1 MVAIAD
7 DALGDAPATT
17 VVLDATVLAAALMR
31 PGGTAERRWRAA
43 VTGGQRPV
51 TVASSI
57 VELAGLLAGRFAWHP
72 TLVDRAVRHVLR
84 HVTVVAPDELLDA
97 AAREG
102 QRSQADAA
110 ADLMEARVHADHVR
124 QIDALERL
132 RRASIADPD
141 RWRELSAELARV
153 ALDAGRREPAIRV
166 AHDVISSFDDV
177 PDRALTEGP
186 RRALVSAVLV
196 ATTGQEYLSHAES
209 DRAIELLLRTLG
221 RLDAGDDAAR
231 LLFRAA
237 EIVGMRPDA
246 GAFARPWVDATR
258 AEDGPD
264 VPDGPGGRDGPGEEE
279 TARVVEGLLDRAA
292 SVLAG
297 VEPPVPGLAALLDVA
312 WARAHLQHEH
322 ADERR
327 LRLARSLR
335 ELRGF
340 DRAWAG
346 TRLALDAMAVGDRAL
361 LQQALVDASPTS
373 VGRSP
378 LVAWRLETMR
388 AMLLLATGGEGV
400 ADAVEAVAALGE
412 QAGEPMGAIVAAVQ
426 RGVAR
431 VETDLTPLTDAEV
444 RLDGPEVHP
453 LIRIGRLE
461 IVARDRAM
469 RRRLTGEVQ
478 PVDATHAAQARE
490 LLAIVRAGSMNP
502 GNRQLSAVLL
512 ARALFHL
519 RDVLRRDV
527 LRDGADGALVA
538 YTAALVEPLGDLV
551 PTDALGLVCAGS
563 AARHLANL
571 QALQGRHGDAERSA
585 ASAARRD
592 ATLGFERFLI
602 AGRIDAAE
610 RRTLVGGRL
619 GVEGRQ
625 ALMEDA
631 VSAERRGLALL
642 GREAR
647 IAAHPVVHGALDE
660 VHLELLEDLG
670 RGLRFPEL
678 AEQRGYTV
686 GTMRKMALPVY
697 RALGVSG
704 RYEAV
709 ALGRVTGLLPQ
720 PAAAPSAAPVG

>member
-1 MVAIAD
+1 MGAIAD
-7 DALGDAPATT
+7 DAPGSPTGVAVDDAPAVD

-43 VTGGQRPV
+43 VAGGQRPV
-51 TVASSI
+51 TAASSI
-57 VELAGLLAGRFAWHP
+57 VELAGLLAGRFSWHP

-84 HVTVVAPDELLDA
+84 HVTVVAPDELPDA
-97 AAREG
+97 TAREG
-102 QRSQADAA
+102 QRSQAAAA

-132 RRASIADPD
+132 RRASIGDPD

-153 ALDAGRREPAIRV
+153 ALDAGRREAAIRV
-166 AHDVISSFDDV
+166 AQDVVRSFDDV

-186 RRALVSAVLV
+186 RRALVAAVLV
-196 ATTGQEYLSHAES
+196 ATTGQEYLSHEES
-209 DRAIELLLRTLG
+209 DRAIELLLRTIG
-221 RLDAGDDAAR
+221 RLDADDDAAR
-231 LLFRAA
+231 LLCRAA

-246 GAFARPWVDATR
+246 GAFARPWVDATSP
-258 AEDGPD
+258 ADGPD
-264 VPDGPGGRDGPGEEE
+264 VPGGPGEEE
-279 TARVVEGLLDRAA
+279 TARVVEGLLGRAA
-292 SVLAG
+292 SAVAG
-297 VEPPVPGLAALLDVA
+297 VERPVPGLAALLDVA

-378 LVAWRLETMR
+378 LVGWRLETMR
-388 AMLLLATGGEGV
+388 AMLLLATGGEGA
-400 ADAVEAVAALGE
+400 ADAVEAAATLGE

-461 IVARDRAM
+461 IVTRDRAL

-538 YTAALVEPLGDLV
+538 DAATLVEPLGDLV

-571 QALQGRHGDAERSA
+571 QALEGRHEDAERSA

-610 RRTLVGGRL
+610 RRTLAGGRI

-660 VHLELLEDLG
+660 VQLELLEDLG

-678 AEQRGYTV
+678 AE
-686 GTMRKMALPVY
+686 
-697 RALGVSG
+697 
-704 RYEAV
+704 
-709 ALGRVTGLLPQ
+709 
-720 PAAAPSAAPVG
+720 